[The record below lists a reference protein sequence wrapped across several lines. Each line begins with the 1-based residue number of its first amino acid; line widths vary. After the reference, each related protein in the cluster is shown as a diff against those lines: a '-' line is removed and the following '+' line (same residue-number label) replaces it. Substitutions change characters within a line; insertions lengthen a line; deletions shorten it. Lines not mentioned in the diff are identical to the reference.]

1 MRLIFF
7 DTETG
12 GLDPAKHPITQ
23 WAGVAVEAGR
33 EIEVLD
39 LKIQAE
45 DHELDQAAKHINGWP
60 GAAKWK
66 ELGAIPEANAV
77 KQISKFIDRHKA
89 VPMVSRAGNAY
100 DVAQFAGFNVTFD
113 IDFTRAMFARNM
125 QFFSGHPRGLDVLQL
140 ACWHAVKF
148 ARDERPA
155 EMKLEAVAIW
165 LGVEVAGRKLHSALD
180 DARIS
185 LENSTPKSSMLP
197 EWLKIRVAGLR
208 DQLCRLDQQRPP
220 SWDGMATL
228 RHQNQFDRLETEFWR
243 AKAHANELEEIAP
256 TF

>member
-12 GLDPAKHPITQ
+12 GIDPAKHPITQ

-185 LENSTPKSSMLP
+185 LEVARKLYPQIFNAPRMAENSSGRTARSTLPTGSTTPAEL
-197 EWLKIRVAGLR
+197 GR
-208 DQLCRLDQQRPP
+208 DGDASP
-220 SWDGMATL
+220 SKPVRSA
-228 RHQNQFDRLETEFWR
+228 
-243 AKAHANELEEIAP
+243 
-256 TF
+256 